1 MNAVIRKTAIVT
13 ILFFSIFFT
22 AGAFAADFDEVVVF
36 GDSLSDDGNLL
47 FFEDQSRPEPELYY
61 QGRLSNGPVWAE
73 YLVDQEHLD
82 VSKTDI
88 ALGGAQT
95 DGLTP
100 PGLLE
105 QVSTYIA
112 SETGSLSGDSLFIL
126 WAGSND
132 FLNGDGDYEEA
143 VDNINTAMDR
153 LVEYDAEHILVFN
166 LPDLGTIPETL
177 GTSEAAAATE
187 FTLNFNAE
195 LANMLDE
202 FSVDNP
208 DVGLY
213 TFDTYSFFME
223 IQNNPA
229 EFGFTNVTEPS
240 PNFEIENNFEGA
252 GHLFWD
258 EKHPTTAAH
267 ALLAD
272 RVFAELNA
280 QAPESTNAD
289 DDDDD
294 DSSNCFINTSG
305 W

>member
-1 MNAVIRKTAIVT
+1 MNSFIRKTAI
-13 ILFFSIFFT
+13 LPLIFLS
-22 AGAFAADFDEVVVF
+22 AVCAASVVAADFNEIVVF

-47 FFEDQSRPEPELYY
+47 FFEDQPQPDPKLYY
-61 QGRLSNGPVWAE
+61 EGRFSNGPVWVE
-73 YLVDQEHLD
+73 YLVAPERLD

-112 SETGSLSGDSLFIL
+112 ASGGSLSADILFII

-132 FLNGDGDYEEA
+132 FLNGDGDYQEA

-153 LVEYDAEHILVFN
+153 LGEFRAMHILVFN
-166 LPDLGTIPETL
+166 LPDLGAIPETL
-177 GTSEAAAATE
+177 GTSEASAATD

-195 LANMLDE
+195 LANMLDQ
-202 FSVDNP
+202 FSVEYP
-208 DVGLY
+208 SVSLYAFDV
-213 TFDTYSFFME
+213 YSFFME
-223 IQNNPA
+223 IQNDPA
-229 EFGFTNVTEPS
+229 DFGFTNVTGAS
-240 PNFEIENNFEGA
+240 PNFAIENNFEGA

-258 EKHPTTAAH
+258 DKHPTTAAH
-267 ALLAD
+267 ALIAD
-272 RVFAELNA
+272 RVFADLKD
-280 QAPESTNAD
+280 QLSESIDPDND
-289 DDDDD
+289 NG
-294 DSSNCFINTSG
+294 DSSTCFINTSR

>member
-1 MNAVIRKTAIVT
+1 MNAVIRKTAIAT

-22 AGAFAADFDEVVVF
+22 AGAFAADFDEIVVF

-47 FFEDQSRPEPELYY
+47 FFEDQSRPDPEIYY
-61 QGRLSNGPVWAE
+61 QGRLSNGPVWVE
-73 YLVDQEHLD
+73 YLVDPELLD
-82 VSKTDI
+82 VSKTAI

-112 SETGSLSGDSLFIL
+112 AETGSLSGDSLFIL

-132 FLNGDGDYEEA
+132 FLNGDGDYQEA

-153 LVEYDAEHILVFN
+153 LVEFGAEHILVLN
-166 LPDLGTIPETL
+166 LPDLGTIPKTL
-177 GTSEAAAATE
+177 GTADAAEATE

-202 FSVDNP
+202 FSVEHP
-208 DVGLY
+208 EVGLY
-213 TFDTYSFFME
+213 TFDAYGFFME
-223 IQNNPA
+223 IRNNPA
-229 EFGFTNVTEPS
+229 AFGFTNVTEPS
-240 PNFEIENNFEGA
+240 PNFSIENNFEGA

-258 EKHPTTAAH
+258 ERHPTTAAH

-272 RVFAELNA
+272 RVFADLNA
-280 QAPESTNAD
+280 QLPESTD
-289 DDDDD
+289 TDDDDD
-294 DSSNCFINTSG
+294 DSSNCFINTFR